1 MRCRDASRSPSRSE
15 KAGYH
20 IPRWCGNAAA
30 RPFPILRGILMR
42 GGTAFSAL
50 LLIFALPAPA
60 TAGPSLLFEVSNGKV
75 LFAEEADNHWYPAS
89 LTKLMTAYIAF
100 GELKAGKLALKQ
112 KISCSDRKSTR

>member
-1 MRCRDASRSPSRSE
+1 MRCRHASRSPSRSE
-15 KAGYH
+15 KAAR
-20 IPRWCGNAAA
+20 PRCRTNEGCGI

-42 GGTAFSAL
+42 RGTAFSAL
-50 LLIFALPAPA
+50 LLICALSAPA